1 MDADTTRRALSLEA
15 LPAEIVT
22 SILESL
28 IPQLPEIGETRPV
41 SYHKLMPGEPWHDFT
56 RCRRGLWSLCLVS
69 RRFSAEAQPLL
80 YRVIALLNEESMFL
94 LFRTLVEHPLHGRW
108 SRYFGIHLTLTRD
121 SCIRETRRAVGRLL
135 GTFKPAAE
143 PKHLMVPVTHALKI
157 MSLSL
162 PVLSTHDGD
171 FDDVPQVIVA
181 FMLVFLSRLETLLL
195 QVPICD
201 DHPEYAALFHKA
213 QTARHHF
220 TAHVNEAERD
230 LIPFERIETLL
241 LQGDPE
247 LLDHFEN
254 EECDCEIPE
263 VWGSQPRRYYPL
275 FACFPRLHTL
285 EVSTDDGAWSNIM
298 DERPSYLTGDTTSTL
313 YLAGIRHLY
322 IHNSVACPRNLHQVL
337 INAPDLQ
344 TLYMTP
350 RRDDDFYRG
359 PPESTSNAHPQ
370 ALDAA
375 LTSHARHLRHLDV
388 GWYDVSGFES
398 LIGPDGRLASLPDLP
413 RLEKLCVQLAAL
425 YGTSPA
431 TALQTPLAE
440 LLPPNLIELTLEDWW
455 WSNTTTLDDM
465 EDWGPREKLTHYR
478 NQREYRRLA
487 VQMLEQFAGGFRE
500 RMTKL
505 KKVMLL
511 VKIPFTWVVEDG
523 IEIGFHFGEAKRLF
537 GEKGVEFCVE
547 ASDGIAFEAED
558 EMMGGGMLVAVQRP
572 RVVQDTVMG
581 GDDDG
586 RGDESEWEDV

>member
-1 MDADTTRRALSLEA
+1 MDAPKKSDALSLEA
-15 LPAEIVT
+15 LPAEILT
-22 SILESL
+22 AILETL
-28 IPQLPEIGETRPV
+28 IPQPPEIGETRPV
-41 SYHKLMPGEPWHDFT
+41 TYHKLMPDEPWYDFT

-69 RRFSAEAQPLL
+69 RCLRASAQPLL
-80 YRVIALLNEESMFL
+80 YRVMALLDDESMFL
-94 LFRTLVEHPLHGRW
+94 FFRTLVERPLHGRW
-108 SRYFGIHLTLTRD
+108 TRYLGVHLTLTRD
-121 SCIRETRRAVGRLL
+121 SCIRETRRAIGRLL
-135 GTFKPAAE
+135 RAFQPATE
-143 PKHLMVPVTHALKI
+143 PPQLMGPIIQALQV
-157 MSLSL
+157 MSISL
-162 PVLSTHDGD
+162 PALSTLDGD

-181 FMLVFLSRLETLLL
+181 FMLMFLTRLETLLL

-201 DHPEYAALFHKA
+201 DHPEYAALFLKL
-213 QTARHHF
+213 QNARRHF
-220 TAHVNEAERD
+220 AHAAEGEQE
-230 LIPFERIETLL
+230 LIPFQRIETLL

-263 VWGSQPRRYYPL
+263 VWGSQARRYYPL

-298 DERPSYLTGDTTSTL
+298 DERTSYLTGETTSTP

-322 IHNSVACPRNLHQVL
+322 IHNSVACPRNLHHVL
-337 INAPDLQ
+337 LNAPDLE

-359 PPESTSNAHPQ
+359 PPESTTNAHPQ
-370 ALDAA
+370 ALDIA

-398 LIGPDGRLASLPDLP
+398 LIGAEGRLASLCELP
-413 RLEKLCVQLAAL
+413 RLEKLCIQLAAL

-455 WSNTTTLDDM
+455 WSNTQTLDHM

-487 VQMLEQFAGGFRE
+487 IQMLEQFARDFDD

-523 IEIGFHFGEAKRLF
+523 IDIGFHFEQVKRLF
-537 GEKGVEFCVE
+537 GERGVEFCVE
-547 ASDGIAFEAED
+547 ASDGFELGE
-558 EMMGGGMLVAVQRP
+558 EEV
-572 RVVQDTVMG
+572 TVEE
-581 GDDDG
+581 GD
-586 RGDESEWEDV
+586 S